1 MLGRVENT
9 ETFVRFL
16 ELNLISNLISGSRKI
31 WKCRRGCIALE
42 SSRSSCNRHLPSDP
56 KNALFFGYRKDAR
69 ASLNAHFSWVKKEK
83 KGNKFELFF
92 LPSLSFATQIEFK
105 NTKGNS
111 SLIYFWRKCR
121 RETRHFRS
129 ACFCT
134 HYCASSLKLLPPK
147 HSALIGISRSR

>member
-83 KGNKFELFF
+83 RQTSLNFFSFPLF
-92 LPSLSFATQIEFK
+92 LLRPRSNSKTQ
-105 NTKGNS
+105 
-111 SLIYFWRKCR
+111 
-121 RETRHFRS
+121 RETRAWYTFGAS
-129 ACFCT
+129 ADAKLDTSDQPVFARITVLRALNFCHRNT
-134 HYCASSLKLLPPK
+134 RL
-147 HSALIGISRSR
+147 